1 MDLTF
6 FKSEE
11 EFKEAQAKMK
21 KLLADAGCDK
31 RAIEELSDSEEA
43 VRKFLSDPERY
54 ISIFDLSSYG
64 RAMAMI
70 MCLID

>member
-1 MDLTF
+1 MNLTF

-11 EFKEAQAKMK
+11 EFKEAQTKMK
-21 KLLADAGCDK
+21 SILADAGCDK

-43 VRKFLSDPERY
+43 VYTFLLEPEKY
-54 ISIFDLSSYG
+54 VSGFDLSSYG
-64 RAMAMI
+64 GAMAMI